1 MNQIQNLLYDA
12 LIKTQHVE
20 SAALIKV
27 KEVIALTSPP
37 GFHLQPQQVQAVIDA
52 FKNPPILRRE
62 GLHFREKNYKCIRAD
77 KNSIY
82 AKCDNDGIIMVKTKT
97 NILLAAYRDA
107 MYPSVCV
114 EATEK
119 LGCYFR
125 EKDI

>member
-27 KEVIALTSPP
+27 KEAIALTSP
-37 GFHLQPQQVQAVIDA
+37 GYHLQPQQVNGIIDA
-52 FKNPPILRRE
+52 FKNPAALRRE

-82 AKCDNDGIIMVKTKT
+82 AKCDNDGVIMIKTKA
-97 NILLAAYRDA
+97 NILLATYRDG

-125 EKDI
+125 EKEI

>member
-20 SAALIKV
+20 SAALIKI
-27 KEVIALTSPP
+27 KDAIAWTSPP
-37 GFHLQPQQVQAVIDA
+37 GFQLQPHQVQVIIDS
-52 FKNPPILRRE
+52 FKNAPVLRRE
-62 GLHFREKNYKCIRAD
+62 GLNIWDKNYRCIRAD

-82 AKCDNDGIIMVKTKT
+82 VKCDNDGVILVKTKSS
-97 NILLAAYRDA
+97 ILLATYRDG

-125 EKDI
+125 EKEI

>member
-27 KEVIALTSPP
+27 KEAIALTSP
-37 GFHLQPQQVQAVIDA
+37 GYHLQPQQVNGIIDA
-52 FKNPPILRRE
+52 FKNPAALRRE

-82 AKCDNDGIIMVKTKT
+82 AKCDVISVRRKYDCRQQT
-97 NILLAAYRDA
+97 LLWRYKCRYTAGHHVRGRNS
-107 MYPSVCV
+107 YP
-114 EATEK
+114 
-119 LGCYFR
+119 
-125 EKDI
+125 

>member
-1 MNQIQNLLYDA
+1 MNQIQILLYDA

-20 SAALIKV
+20 RAALV
-27 KEVIALTSPP
+27 KIRDATALTSPP
-37 GFHLQPQQVQAVIDA
+37 GFHLQPHHIHGIIDA
-52 FKNPPILRRE
+52 FKKTPVLRRE
-62 GLHFREKNYKCIRAD
+62 GFNFGDKIYQCVRAD

-82 AKCDNDGIIMVKTKT
+82 AKCDNDGVIVVKTKS
-97 NILLAAYRDA
+97 NILLATYRDG

-125 EKDI
+125 EKEI